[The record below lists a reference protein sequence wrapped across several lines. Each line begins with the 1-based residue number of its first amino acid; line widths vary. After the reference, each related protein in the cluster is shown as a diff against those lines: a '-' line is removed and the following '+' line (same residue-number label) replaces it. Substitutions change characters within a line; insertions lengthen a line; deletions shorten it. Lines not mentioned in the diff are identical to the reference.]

1 MVLKYLNKALRYY
14 RRNGLRGL
22 IVKCRMELFAN
33 ANYEKWITKV
43 EASETYDAFFV
54 YKPKISI
61 LVPVYNVLDKQLEEC
76 VESVCNQIYDNWE
89 LVLVDD
95 CSTWESVRA
104 TLDKYKD
111 NPKIKVI
118 YREENGH
125 ISRCTNTALENA
137 TGEFVAFL
145 DCDDVLKKN
154 ALYEVV
160 KVLNENRDLDFIYSD
175 EDKIDDN
182 GKHRHTP
189 NFKPDW
195 SPDTFMSYMYTCH
208 FGVYRKSIADE
219 IGGLRVGYEGAQDY
233 DFTLRFT
240 EKTDRIAHIPK
251 ILYHWRE
258 RGESTAASPE
268 AKPYILEAAEKSKED
283 AIRRR
288 GLNAKTEY
296 VEEIYQYRIKY
307 LPTGNPL
314 VSIIIPSKDNY
325 EILSRCVTSLVEGT
339 AYKNYEII
347 IVDNGSNDENKASY
361 QRLADKYNAKY
372 IYEPMEFNFSRM
384 CNIGVRNSSGE
395 VLLFLNDDIEVIDG
409 QWLENMVGHAQVPY
423 TGAVGAKLLYPDRD
437 SIQHIGIIN
446 IKLGPVH
453 LFARYTDKSTYYFNR
468 NRIEYNYLAVTA
480 ACLAIERRKFDE
492 VGGFD
497 EGLAVAYNDVDFC
510 FKLFEA
516 GYYNVIRNDAVLIH
530 YESISRGDD
539 RDSDE
544 KYARLM
550 KEQQVLYEKH
560 PRFDRIDPFY
570 NINLTQRKD
579 NFSYNME
586 R

>member
-1 MVLKYLNKALRYY
+1 M
-14 RRNGLRGL
+14 
-22 IVKCRMELFAN
+22 
-33 ANYEKWITKV
+33 
-43 EASETYDAFFV
+43 D
-54 YKPKISI
+54 
-61 LVPVYNVLDKQLEEC
+61 
-76 VESVCNQIYDNWE
+76 
-89 LVLVDD
+89 
-95 CSTWESVRA
+95 
-104 TLDKYKD
+104 
-111 NPKIKVI
+111 
-118 YREENGH
+118 
-125 ISRCTNTALENA
+125 
-137 TGEFVAFL
+137 
-145 DCDDVLKKN
+145 
-154 ALYEVV
+154 
-160 KVLNENRDLDFIYSD
+160 
-175 EDKIDDN
+175 
-182 GKHRHTP
+182 
-189 NFKPDW
+189 
-195 SPDTFMSYMYTCH
+195 
-208 FGVYRKSIADE
+208 
-219 IGGLRVGYEGAQDY
+219 
-233 DFTLRFT
+233 
-240 EKTDRIAHIPK
+240 
-251 ILYHWRE
+251 
-258 RGESTAASPE
+258 
-268 AKPYILEAAEKSKED
+268 
-283 AIRRR
+283 
-288 GLNAKTEY
+288 
-296 VEEIYQYRIKY
+296 
-307 LPTGNPL
+307 
-314 VSIIIPSKDNY
+314 
-325 EILSRCVTSLVEGT
+325 
-339 AYKNYEII
+339 
-347 IVDNGSNDENKASY
+347 
-361 QRLADKYNAKY
+361 
-372 IYEPMEFNFSRM
+372 FNFSRM
-384 CNIGVRNSSGE
+384 CNLGVKNSSGDI
-395 VLLFLNDDIEVIDG
+395 LLFLNDDIEVLDG

-480 ACLAIERRKFDE
+480 ACLTIERRKFDE